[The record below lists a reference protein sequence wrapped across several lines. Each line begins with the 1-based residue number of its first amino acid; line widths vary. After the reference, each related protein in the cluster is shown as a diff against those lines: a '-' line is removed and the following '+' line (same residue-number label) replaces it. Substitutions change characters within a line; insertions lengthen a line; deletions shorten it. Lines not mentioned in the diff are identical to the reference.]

1 VIRRLLAR
9 RRFMRGHRWT
19 GEHASAYLGGEL
31 SIRDHA
37 RVEAHAGLCPE
48 CRRALIE
55 LRRMLEGLMG
65 LRPAPSEGVT
75 ERIID
80 RLRSE
85 P

>member
-19 GEHASAYLGGEL
+19 GEHASAYLDAEL
-31 SIRDHA
+31 PIRDRDRA
-37 RVEAHAGLCPE
+37 EAHAGLCPE

-65 LRPAPSEGVT
+65 LRFTPSKGVA